1 MGREGDVKALR
12 EFISKIVPHR
22 RLGYMRKKS
31 VVTTSESGGVQ
42 GQS

>member
-1 MGREGDVKALR
+1 MRREGDVKALR